1 MDSCWKDDYPSDL
14 WKGNISPLLFA
25 VNASPNGGYKDEFE
39 WFLQAMI
46 TSVKDQV
53 DTSNNTTTSTT
64 SSNLMDPLEALLS
77 LDPTTLGTN
86 HNSSSS
92 TGGTESSNRN
102 LLSRRISMMKSSSKQ
117 IGNNSSSEF
126 KEDEISNHFNNNN
139 NNNNNNYS
147 TMTSNNNMNNNNVG
161 LYHGTGLFFQTARV
175 IPVSKKHAFP
185 PSKDPTGT
193 KNKKKVFQQQQ
204 QQQSSSP
211 LMLGL
216 GSRHGHSSSSSNTT
230 TTTTPTSSSLHGV
243 SGERRIH
250 SSTSTTTTNNYYN
263 RRNKNNNN
271 NNNNSRMMVESVD
284 GILPQA
290 WLEKHAHALPSVL
303 LVVAVV
309 ELSSDVYHMAQIEQ
323 SLSQS
328 CDALKSS
335 LASKRECK
343 LHLVLLTTTT
353 TTNNDNQN
361 NNNTLT
367 TVQCNEKCD
376 SIRTICRTSYFT
388 TVPLPTIKNSSENE
402 NDQNPFLLVSN
413 NNKVMLQKIAKS
425 LRDASL
431 EYYLNQVRRAKR
443 KHSLTEEQEEYQIRY
458 CFKIATFYEFF
469 NSEEKALKYYTQAYK
484 SILDYYQ
491 YLTQTI
497 GLSNILPTTST
508 NTSSLQL
515 NRNRSS
521 SLNSV
526 NKLKTTTNDT
536 LTSILSQNDE
546 EDDDEQQPY
555 DEEDDDDDEETSYLP
570 NNLMSSSSPTT
581 TTTSHQESIEVTYNT
596 PTLLSSPSQNHNY
609 PPDILHQCRGTADWL
624 NYKLLTFLLAIYQD
638 ITTLNST
645 EPTEPTDPLSIPTT
659 KNTPTKTTTTSLE
672 TVLMAYMTQC
682 RRHSQTFFTKLS
694 SSQRQEEEEEPSWH
708 YWQYVCQQ
716 RMVMAYM
723 GYQLFSS
730 KQKLTYQTNA
740 ITQMMASCDSW
751 KQYAT
756 LAENLLQLDSC
767 LQEEKKLNSSNTSNP
782 QELLHDSSSIASTV
796 HGWFVGSINDT
807 ELQMKLQEECTKN
820 HEGKHKK

>member
-14 WKGNISPLLFA
+14 WKGNISPLVFA

-46 TSVKDQV
+46 QSVEDEV
-53 DTSNNTTTSTT
+53 DSTAILKSTSTLLT
-64 SSNLMDPLEALLS
+64 DPLEALLS

-86 HNSSSS
+86 HNNTTPTTGSS
-92 TGGTESSNRN
+92 TENSNNRN
-102 LLSRRISMMKSSSKQ
+102 LLSRRISLMKSSSKS
-117 IGNNSSSEF
+117 IEI
-126 KEDEISNHFNNNN
+126 KDDETTLSKNKNTTNNNN
-139 NNNNNNYS
+139 NN
-147 TMTSNNNMNNNNVG
+147 TNVG

-185 PSKDPTGT
+185 PSKDATGT
-193 KNKKKVFQQQQ
+193 KNKKKAFQQQQ
-204 QQQSSSP
+204 HQTSSSP
-211 LMLGL
+211 LMMGL
-216 GSRHGHSSSSSNTT
+216 GSRHGHSSSTTNNTT

-250 SSTSTTTTNNYYN
+250 SSKTSTTTNTNTPT
-263 RRNKNNNN
+263 
-271 NNNNSRMMVESVD
+271 SMMESID

-309 ELSSDVYHMAQIEQ
+309 ELSSDLYQMAQIEQ

-328 CDALKSS
+328 CEALKSS

-343 LHLVLLTTTT
+343 LHLILLTTTST
-353 TTNNDNQN
+353 TTMN
-361 NNNTLT
+361 

-388 TVPLPTIKNSSENE
+388 TLPLPTMSTSD
-402 NDQNPFLLVSN
+402 NDVNPFLLLQQQQSSSSN
-413 NNKVMLQKIAKS
+413 SNKPILQKIAKS

-469 NSEEKALKYYTQAYK
+469 GSEEKALKYYTQAYK

-497 GLSNILPTTST
+497 GLSNILP
-508 NTSSLQL
+508 SSSNNNNNKKKDNKNNHQL

-521 SLNSV
+521 SFSSV
-526 NKLKTTTNDT
+526 PKLKTTNDT
-536 LTSILSQNDE
+536 LTSILSQNEEEEEEEERPFDE
-546 EDDDEQQPY
+546 EDDDEK
-555 DEEDDDDDEETSYLP
+555 TSYLP
-570 NNLMSSSSPTT
+570 NNLMSTPPPPPTT
-581 TTTSHQESIEVTYNT
+581 TTTSHQESIEVTYNA
-596 PTLLSSPSQNHNY
+596 PTLSSSQSQNNNY

-638 ITTLNST
+638 ITTVIS
-645 EPTEPTDPLSIPTT
+645 TEPTDPLSSP
-659 KNTPTKTTTTSLE
+659 TTTTTTTTTTTVE

-694 SSQRQEEEEEPSWH
+694 SSQQKEEEEPLWH
-708 YWQYVCQQ
+708 YWQYICQQ

-723 GYQLFSS
+723 GHQLFSS
-730 KQKLTYQTNA
+730 NQELSFPTNA
-740 ITQMMASCDSW
+740 IAQMMASCESW

-767 LQEEKKLNSSNTSNP
+767 LQEEKKLNSTSSSNP
-782 QELLHDSSSIASTV
+782 QELLNESSSSIASSVASTV
-796 HGWFVGSINDT
+796 HGWFVGSINDA
-807 ELQMKLQEECTKN
+807 ELQLKLQEECTKN
-820 HEGKHKK
+820 HKGKYQKNTY